1 MKMRREGIYKN
12 TLFRPLKPAMGVRV
26 CVLDG
31 GGPKDSKNTL
41 NSFLIKNKEKVF
53 WQIGTDMIK
62 DVRGT
67 VWLIKIVFCALFSA
81 YGEPDTSISPD
92 EPPVSKLEKYAE
104 SGNIF
109 NR

>member
-1 MKMRREGIYKN
+1 
-12 TLFRPLKPAMGVRV
+12 
-26 CVLDG
+26 
-31 GGPKDSKNTL
+31 
-41 NSFLIKNKEKVF
+41 
-53 WQIGTDMIK
+53 MIK
-62 DVRGT
+62 DVLGI
-67 VWLIKIVFCALFSA
+67 VSLITIVFCALFSA